1 MCLLVFA
8 WRSHPDYPLIL
19 VGNRDEFY
27 TRRTRPAAW
36 WGQAVSLLAGHDEE
50 AGGTWLG
57 VTRRGRFAA
66 LTNVRAPTERN
77 PHAPSRGALVL
88 SALQAPQ
95 RGGDWLEAHAPKT
108 STYNGFNLLV
118 GDVLPHDGD
127 AEASALH
134 YYSNRLEQPAQ
145 SLAPGIY
152 GLSNGFLDTPWPKV
166 TRAVGAFAC
175 EIACRGRARTAGP
188 ADGAARR
195 GARLRTPRDRRAAR
209 LGTRVVGDPDP
220 RQWLRHAHDERA
232 HGPQRRA
239 GDFLRAHLRPR
250 RPGSAGPTGTSSSWS
265 TTKRGRRCAPGRPTR
280 TDQRGRGGVPRSH
293 AMSTCG
299 IPQSMYSPPTT
310 A

>member
-57 VTRRGRFAA
+57 ITRRGRFAA

-95 RGGDWLEAHAPKT
+95 PGGEWLAAHAPKMAA
-108 STYNGFNLLV
+108 YNGFNLLV
-118 GDVLPHDGD
+118 GDVLPGDGD
-127 AEASALH
+127 TDLSCLH
-134 YYSNRLEQPAQ
+134 YYSNRLEQSPRA
-145 SLAPGIY
+145 LEPGIY

-175 EIACRGRARTAGP
+175 TIAAGVALEPLIRLMESREAARDSALPATGVPLDWERALSAIQIRANGYGTRTTTVLTVRSDSLVTFFERSFDTSDPERWTDRHFEFMVDSEARLTLRARTS
-188 ADGAARR
+188 DS
-195 GARLRTPRDRRAAR
+195 D
-209 LGTRVVGDPDP
+209 
-220 RQWLRHAHDERA
+220 
-232 HGPQRRA
+232 
-239 GDFLRAHLRPR
+239 
-250 RPGSAGPTGTSSSWS
+250 
-265 TTKRGRRCAPGRPTR
+265 
-280 TDQRGRGGVPRSH
+280 
-293 AMSTCG
+293 
-299 IPQSMYSPPTT
+299 
-310 A
+310 

>member
-19 VGNRDEFY
+19 VANRDEFY

-57 VTRRGRFAA
+57 ITRRGRFAA

-108 STYNGFNLLV
+108 AAYNGFNLLV
-118 GDVLPHDGD
+118 GDVLPNDG
-127 AEASALH
+127 ETGSSALH

-145 SLAPGIY
+145 PLAPGVY

-175 EIACRGRARTAGP
+175 EIAAGVAIERLVRLMAPRDEARDSELPATGVPLDWERALSAIQIRANGYGTRTTTVLTVRNDALVTFFERTFDTRDPERWTDRHFEFMVDNEARPSVRARTSDSG
-188 ADGAARR
+188 
-195 GARLRTPRDRRAAR
+195 
-209 LGTRVVGDPDP
+209 
-220 RQWLRHAHDERA
+220 
-232 HGPQRRA
+232 
-239 GDFLRAHLRPR
+239 
-250 RPGSAGPTGTSSSWS
+250 
-265 TTKRGRRCAPGRPTR
+265 
-280 TDQRGRGGVPRSH
+280 
-293 AMSTCG
+293 
-299 IPQSMYSPPTT
+299 
-310 A
+310 

>member
-8 WRSHPDYPLIL
+8 WHSHPDYPLIL

-57 VTRRGRFAA
+57 ITRRGRFAA

-95 RGGDWLEAHAPKT
+95 RSGEWLEAHAPKT
-108 STYNGFNLLV
+108 AAYNGFNLLV
-118 GDVLPHDGD
+118 GDVLPHDSDPD
-127 AEASALH
+127 ASGLQ
-134 YYSNRLEQPAQ
+134 YYSNRLDQAPR

-166 TRAVGAFAC
+166 TRAVGNFAC
-175 EIACRGRARTAGP
+175 AVASSVNIERLVRLMEPRDEARDSELPATGVPLDWERALSAIQIRANGYGTRTTTVLTVRSDALVTFFERTFDTSDPERWTDRHFEFMVDSEARRSVRARTS
-188 ADGAARR
+188 DS
-195 GARLRTPRDRRAAR
+195 D
-209 LGTRVVGDPDP
+209 
-220 RQWLRHAHDERA
+220 
-232 HGPQRRA
+232 
-239 GDFLRAHLRPR
+239 
-250 RPGSAGPTGTSSSWS
+250 
-265 TTKRGRRCAPGRPTR
+265 
-280 TDQRGRGGVPRSH
+280 
-293 AMSTCG
+293 
-299 IPQSMYSPPTT
+299 
-310 A
+310 